1 MTFQDGEQVVG
12 GDVEASPYDVD
23 FRKTV
28 FISGPHHELSGLI
41 EYMHTALLW
50 WSWCVPRLQEICNL
64 FPLKFSK
71 RRLLETCFK
80 WPRPTYV
87 YRDEIT
93 KFYALVYEKRWG
105 TVSAATVKLSQL
117 RMVIRQAW
125 DKDAY
130 SQGRDMAENADE
142 NDQSSRGS
150 VQVERAD
157 EGIRSSFSGGTWK

>member
-1 MTFQDGEQVVG
+1 M
-12 GDVEASPYDVD
+12 S
-23 FRKTV
+23 
-28 FISGPHHELSGLI
+28 
-41 EYMHTALLW
+41 
-50 WSWCVPRLQEICNL
+50 
-64 FPLKFSK
+64 LKFSK

-105 TVSAATVKLSQL
+105 TVSAATVKLSEL
-117 RMVIRQAW
+117 RLVIRQGW

-142 NDQSSRGS
+142 NDHFARGS
-150 VQVERAD
+150 VQVEVAD
-157 EGIRSSFSGGTWK
+157 EGIRSSFFLGVLGNDSFYGVDYTRAEQMV